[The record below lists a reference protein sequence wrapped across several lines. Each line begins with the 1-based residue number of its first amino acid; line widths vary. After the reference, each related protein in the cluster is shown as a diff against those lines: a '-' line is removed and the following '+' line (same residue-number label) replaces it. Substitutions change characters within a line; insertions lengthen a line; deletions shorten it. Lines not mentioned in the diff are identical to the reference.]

1 MNRFKQQVVGRARTD
16 RGRKVLGR
24 RLLAVCGNGWVAT
37 GGVRICRSSV
47 SRLFNPAYVEGWA
60 LYAERFATD
69 IGMYKDDLFG
79 DLGRL
84 KAEMF
89 RATRLVVDSGLHA
102 DGWTREQVIAYRVDT
117 IGMNGSEAISEEE
130 HYIGQLW
137 ILERCARSG
146 RARAQVPSQG
156 IPRGGA

>member
-1 MNRFKQQVVGRARTD
+1 MGRD
-16 RGRKVLGR
+16 RGG
-24 RLLAVCGNGWVAT
+24 

-47 SRLFNPAYVEGWA
+47 SRHFNPAYVEGWA

-69 IGMYKDDLFG
+69 IGMYKDDPFG
-79 DLGRL
+79 ELGRL
-84 KAEMF
+84 EAEMF
-89 RATRLVVDSGLHA
+89 RAT
-102 DGWTREQVIAYRVDT
+102 WTREQVIAYRVDT
-117 IGMNGSEAISEEE
+117 TGMNESEAISEEE